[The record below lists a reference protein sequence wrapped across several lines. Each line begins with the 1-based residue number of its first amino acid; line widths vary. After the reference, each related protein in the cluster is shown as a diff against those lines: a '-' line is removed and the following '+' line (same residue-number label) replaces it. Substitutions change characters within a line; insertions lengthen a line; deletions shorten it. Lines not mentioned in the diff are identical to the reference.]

1 MLLENTICKEDKL
14 EEICQKLNK
23 LIRDILHMEAK
34 FSYYGLAHDGYYTI
48 HNKNKSQE
56 DKKIDLNMR
65 LYFDEKDNFIYAYI
79 LWFSVSPKRV
89 GLGSKIINEL
99 IKVLESYTH
108 IEFIIIHPKDKE
120 VKKFWMKNNFKDD
133 LRLWDKGIEINTR
146 RILSFYIK
154 KEYA

>member
-1 MLLENTICKEDKL
+1 
-14 EEICQKLNK
+14 
-23 LIRDILHMEAK
+23 
-34 FSYYGLAHDGYYTI
+34 
-48 HNKNKSQE
+48 
-56 DKKIDLNMR
+56 MR
-65 LYFDEKDNFIYAYI
+65 LYFDEKDNFIYTYI

-133 LRLWDKGIEINTR
+133 LRLWDNGIEINTR

>member
-48 HNKNKSQE
+48 HNKNKSKE

-65 LYFDEKDNFIYAYI
+65 LYFDEKDNFIYTYI

-89 GLGSKIINEL
+89 GL
-99 IKVLESYTH
+99 
-108 IEFIIIHPKDKE
+108 
-120 VKKFWMKNNFKDD
+120 
-133 LRLWDKGIEINTR
+133 
-146 RILSFYIK
+146 
-154 KEYA
+154 